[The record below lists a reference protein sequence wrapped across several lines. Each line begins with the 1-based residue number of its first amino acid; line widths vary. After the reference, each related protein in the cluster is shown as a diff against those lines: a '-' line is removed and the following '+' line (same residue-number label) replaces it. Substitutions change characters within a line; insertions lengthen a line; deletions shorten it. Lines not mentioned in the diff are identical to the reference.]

1 MEDTKN
7 FPTMIIPQGTEIA
20 VNEQGQLSIRTPGNL
35 VIQNSGVYSVIESG
49 SGSVRIDPDVQ
60 VEAISVEAADSC
72 FVAGELTAWRVHAGK
87 IILEKGAQ
95 ANIMLQESETLELD
109 RNARLGGNFA
119 AEKELYL
126 MLGRFSRQLRDL
138 PDGLFSGDRRDPLP
152 KPDLALANRAGAAD
166 QRPAAA
172 DGRPAEIDPQNRE
185 EMLALVKVVVER
197 ELAGKSGGSGQQA
210 LEELL
215 GLVRSGNHT
224 ALAESY
230 APLLDQVDKPS
241 NDLTKAR
248 AMLDRVFG

>member
-1 MEDTKN
+1 
-7 FPTMIIPQGTEIA
+7 
-20 VNEQGQLSIRTPGNL
+20 V
-35 VIQNSGVYSVIESG
+35 
-49 SGSVRIDPDVQ
+49 
-60 VEAISVEAADSC
+60 
-72 FVAGELTAWRVHAGK
+72 
-87 IILEKGAQ
+87 
-95 ANIMLQESETLELD
+95 
-109 RNARLGGNFA
+109 GNFA
-119 AEKELYL
+119 SEKELYL

-152 KPDLALANRAGAAD
+152 KLDPALANRAGVAD

-172 DGRPAEIDPQNRE
+172 AGGRPAEIDPQNRE

-197 ELAGKSGGSGQQA
+197 ELAGKSGGSGQRA